1 MCHFITGII
10 SGKITIE
17 EINSIGDEFG
27 LQFQKY
33 SNEFVEKQLKSDE
46 TYIWKRCK
54 YCDCGTPLGMF
65 KRKDNNQTEETQKA
79 EIAKLKQKGW
89 SEAKIQRLMND
100 RNKKAGQEAS
110 KFEQSKRSAFHEVQ
124 KWGDFIK
131 KLFNSTSIKTF
142 GILLHWYSG
151 SVNTERITLKE
162 RVMIDKTELSTE
174 HLLEMEED
182 ALLIIS

>member
-17 EINSIGDEFG
+17 EINSIGNEFG
-27 LQFQKY
+27 LQFEKY
-33 SNEFVEKQLKSDE
+33 SNEFVENQLKSDE

-65 KRKDNNQTEETQKA
+65 NRQDNNQTEESQNA

-89 SEAKIQRLMND
+89 SDAKIQRLMND
-100 RNKKAGQEAS
+100 RNKKAEQEAN
-110 KFEQSKRSAFHEVQ
+110 KFEQSKLSASHEVQ
-124 KWGDFIK
+124 KWVNFIA
-131 KLFNSTSIKTF
+131 KLFDSISIKTF

-151 SVNTERITLKE
+151 GVDTERIKLKK
-162 RVMIDKTELSTE
+162 RVMIDKTKLSTKN
-174 HLLEMEED
+174 LLEMEED